1 MHISVFEYRI
11 RDIAEAGW
19 AVKCDELAPLFAG
32 VPGLLSKLW
41 LHGEGDIRGGVQLWT
56 DRDAYLTFLDSA
68 LGRALGIHPNI
79 ADLTLREYAVDQ
91 APTEVTRGL
100 VGAVA

>member
-1 MHISVFEYRI
+1 MTSPKQAGRSSVTSWLPSLR
-11 RDIAEAGW
+11 
-19 AVKCDELAPLFAG
+19 
-32 VPGLLSKLW
+32 VPGLLSKFW

-56 DRDAYLTFLDSA
+56 DRDPYLTFLDSA